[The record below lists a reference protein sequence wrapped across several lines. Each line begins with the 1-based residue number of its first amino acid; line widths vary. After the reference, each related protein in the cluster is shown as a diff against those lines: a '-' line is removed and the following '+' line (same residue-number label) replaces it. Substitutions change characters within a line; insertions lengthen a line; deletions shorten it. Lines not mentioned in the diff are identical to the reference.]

1 MDIDVFNNRLSPQY
15 RIMLKE
21 ELDKLLSEYNIVVK
35 DLPKIKLNDP
45 AVKLLDAK
53 EGDVLEV
60 KRSSKTAGKY
70 SYYRLVVK

>member
-1 MDIDVFNNRLSPQY
+1 MDIDVFSNRLSPQY

-21 ELDKLLSEYNIVVK
+21 EIDQLLDKYNIVVK

-45 AVKLLDAK
+45 ATKLLDAK
-53 EGDVLEV
+53 EGDVLEI
-60 KRSSKTAGKY
+60 KRDSKTAGQY